1 MITRRFDMW
10 YDDLKEQKL
19 CAIFDELSRIPR
31 ESGNEEGIR
40 NFLFSWCK
48 EHGLEAERDEI
59 GNVIIHVPA
68 TKGHESAPSLA
79 FQGHMDMV
87 CVKRPGSKHDF
98 GKDPIE
104 IIREGN
110 IIRAKDTTLGGDNG
124 IAIAMMLDIFTDES
138 LEHGPLEGII
148 TIEEETGLKGAF
160 NIDKEKVRS
169 RLLLNLDSEEE
180 GIIYIGC
187 AGGLDMTSTHPV
199 TYVDNPFGHTYEL
212 SVSGLLGGHSG
223 GDIHKERGNA
233 IKIASRVLSS
243 FDDDY
248 AISSFSAGTKRNVI
262 PSSATVKVSTDG
274 DLSKCVDEVYAE
286 VGNELKHSDGNVV
299 ISIKEIQNADKVVN
313 CGESREIIELV
324 YVSPYAVNHMSSA
337 IKGIVETSNNVAIAT
352 LDEEKFTLINS
363 IRSNIGSAKDD
374 LARKLGMLY
383 AKYGF
388 ASVFG
393 DGYPE
398 WEPNLDSK
406 FLRIVKEVFKKTY
419 GKDPVVTAIHAGLE
433 CGILN
438 KRIEGM
444 DSISIGPNLFDVHSV
459 DEHIEIDSLER
470 TIAFVRN
477 IVKSL

>member
-1 MITRRFDMW
+1 MITRRFGMW

-19 CAIFDELSRIPR
+19 CAIFNELSRIPR

-40 NFLFSWCK
+40 NFLLSWCK

-199 TYVDNPFGHTYEL
+199 TYVDNPFSHTYEL

-274 DLSKCVDEVYAE
+274 DLSKCVDKVYGE

-337 IKGIVETSNNVAIAT
+337 IKGIVETSNNIAIAT

-363 IRSNIGSAKDD
+363 IRSNIGSAKED

-406 FLRIVKEVFKKTY
+406 FLKIVREVFKNTY

>member
-48 EHGLEAERDEI
+48 DHSLEAERDEI

-388 ASVFG
+388 ESVFG

>member
-1 MITRRFDMW
+1 MITRRFGMW
-10 YDDLKEQKL
+10 YDGLKEQKL

-40 NFLFSWCK
+40 NFLLSWCK

-199 TYVDNPFGHTYEL
+199 TYVDNPFSHTYEL

-274 DLSKCVDEVYAE
+274 DLSKCVDKVYGE

-299 ISIKEIQNADKVVN
+299 ISIREIQNADKVVK
-313 CGESREIIELV
+313 CDESREIIELV

-363 IRSNIGSAKDD
+363 IRSNIGSAKED

-406 FLRIVKEVFKKTY
+406 FLKIVREVFKNTY

>member
-40 NFLFSWCK
+40 NFLLSWCK

-274 DLSKCVDEVYAE
+274 DLSKCVDKVYGE

-299 ISIKEIQNADKVVN
+299 ISIREIQNADKVVN
-313 CGESREIIELV
+313 CDESREIIELV

-352 LDEEKFTLINS
+352 LDEEKLTLINS
-363 IRSNIGSAKDD
+363 IRSNIGSAKED

-406 FLRIVKEVFKKTY
+406 FLKIVREVFKNTY

>member
-1 MITRRFDMW
+1 MITRRFGMW

-19 CAIFDELSRIPR
+19 CAIFNELSRIPR

-40 NFLFSWCK
+40 NFLLSWCK

-199 TYVDNPFGHTYEL
+199 TYVDNPFSHTYEL

-274 DLSKCVDEVYAE
+274 DLSKCVDKVYGE

-337 IKGIVETSNNVAIAT
+337 IKGIVETSNNIAIAT

-363 IRSNIGSAKDD
+363 IRSNIGSAKED

>member
-1 MITRRFDMW
+1 MITRRFGMW

-19 CAIFDELSRIPR
+19 CAIFNELSRIPR

-40 NFLFSWCK
+40 NFLLSWCK

-274 DLSKCVDEVYAE
+274 DLSKCVDKVYGE

-324 YVSPYAVNHMSSA
+324 YVSPYAVNHMSSV
-337 IKGIVETSNNVAIAT
+337 IKGIVETSNNIAIAT

-363 IRSNIGSAKDD
+363 IRSNIGSAKED

-388 ASVFG
+388 ASVYG

>member
-19 CAIFDELSRIPR
+19 CAIFNELSRIPR

-40 NFLFSWCK
+40 NFLLSWCK

-274 DLSKCVDEVYAE
+274 DLSKCVDKVYGE

-299 ISIKEIQNADKVVN
+299 ISIREIQNADKVVN

-337 IKGIVETSNNVAIAT
+337 IKGIVETSNNIAIAT

-363 IRSNIGSAKDD
+363 IRSNIGSAKED

>member
-48 EHGLEAERDEI
+48 DHSLEAEREEI